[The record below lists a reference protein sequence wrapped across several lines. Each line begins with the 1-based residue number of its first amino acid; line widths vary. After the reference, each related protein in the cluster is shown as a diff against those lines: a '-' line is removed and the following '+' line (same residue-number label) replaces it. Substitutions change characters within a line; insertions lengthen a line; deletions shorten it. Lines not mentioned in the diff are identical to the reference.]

1 MCVIQYADS
10 RVKIAIVMK
19 LIIVGVKKMI
29 VMMIDDDDDDSYDF
43 YTLDPLRKKF
53 R

>member
-10 RVKIAIVMK
+10 RVKIVIVMK
-19 LIIVGVKKMI
+19 LIIIGVKKMI
-29 VMMIDDDDDDSYDF
+29 VMMIDDDDDSYDF